1 MLKSVKI
8 WFSKWIVIVKS
19 PPNFSDDFFVQLN
32 SSGACLKRI
41 FVGNFNFRN
50 THSLSNFWQTV
61 NSWIHKVLWI
71 FTFHLNKLSGV
82 LKSKIFC
89 QKSTYLKKTT
99 EVCQKVSKSYFQSGL
114 LFLRIPHDFV
124 FNQIVQEHVWKEH
137 LLVTPFFETLTA
149 CLIFWQTVSSWIHK
163 VQWFPLIEC
172 VDFGQN
178 LAFEDPETL
187 LGEK

>member
-1 MLKSVKI
+1 MWRTFDVIIDVLVIDVVKELRFSFWTTFGENPIAHGSKISIMFVSKSLT
-8 WFSKWIVIVKS
+8 
-19 PPNFSDDFFVQLN
+19 FFGLC
-32 SSGACLKRI
+32 GC
-41 FVGNFNFRN
+41 GCE
-50 THSLSNFWQTV
+50 
-61 NSWIHKVLWI
+61 VLWI

-178 LAFEDPETL
+178 LAFKDPETL